1 MHISAPQSFGSWRDS
16 RESPDVQFVLKS
28 AVGGGGGGADLSKR
42 APQARF
48 DHKAQIPLRCIQ
60 GRVSLGSRCTLAH
73 HEVLGVGGIS
83 GNPRQCSLT
92 LSQLW
97 AGGDASKRAP
107 TGPYVCLNVRLYLNT
122 ENYQLSITS

>member
-1 MHISAPQSFGSWRDS
+1 MAPYVHSGTRQHRFPMHISAPQSFWRDS
-16 RESPDVQFVLKS
+16 RESPDVQFVLMS
-28 AVGGGGGGADLSKR
+28 AVGGTDLIKR
-42 APQARF
+42 APQVRF
-48 DHKAQIPLRCIQ
+48 DHKAQMHPRCIQ

-107 TGPYVCLNVRLYLNT
+107 TGPYVCVYV
-122 ENYQLSITS
+122 